1 MSETATTSPWRFSG
15 MLGIGLAAGILLAI
29 TAPLFKAKPLPPIT
43 EDQVIWNTWTENF
56 KPDILAQLNALQA
69 EKTECRGT
77 MDLADIADVDDSSN
91 RAGEKVFFVYCFR
104 DAQHT
109 AFSRYIFPLHGPA
122 TLQKRFP

>member
-1 MSETATTSPWRFSG
+1 MFEAATTSPWRFIG
-15 MLGIGLAAGILLAI
+15 MVATGVAAGVFLAVS
-29 TAPLFKAKPLPPIT
+29 APIQKANPPPPIT
-43 EDQVIWNTWTENF
+43 EDQVIWNKWTENF

-69 EKTECRGT
+69 EKPECRGT
-77 MDLADIADVDDSSN
+77 MDLADIADVDDSSY

-104 DAQHT
+104 NAQLT